1 MSMSDPIADLL
12 TRIRN
17 GLHVGHTRVDVP
29 ASQVK
34 EGICKVL
41 EQEGYIEGYKRVEDS
56 AQGILQIQL
65 RYMPNRAP
73 VIRELKR
80 ISKPSLRVYA
90 RHGDIP
96 DVRSGLGVAI
106 LTTSQGVMTNKEAR
120 RKQIGGEVLC
130 EIW

>member
-17 GLHVGHTRVDVP
+17 GLRVGHTRVDVP
-29 ASQVK
+29 ASRLK
-34 EGICKVL
+34 EGICQVL
-41 EQEGYIEGYKRVEDS
+41 EREGYIDGYKKVDVG
-56 AQGILQIQL
+56 AQGVLQIQL

-73 VIRELKR
+73 VIREIKR
-80 ISKPSLRVYA
+80 ISRPSLRVYA

-106 LTTSQGVMTNKEAR
+106 LTTAEGVMTNKDAR
-120 RKQIGGEVLC
+120 RKNIGGEVLC
-130 EIW
+130 EVW